1 MSGRPPPAPR
11 VDSDNFAAVSDAQVV
26 WDDRT
31 ASLGLQ
37 DVRYAVAAEGIAKIT
52 ISRPRVHNSF
62 RPITVDELAR
72 TLAIA
77 RNDVKVGVI
86 ILTGDGPNAFC
97 AGGDQAVRGDG
108 GYDDGS
114 EAAPR
119 LQILD
124 FQVQMRRCPK
134 PIIAMVAGYAVGG
147 GHILHMVADLT
158 IAADNA
164 VFGQDSLVRRARARP
179 CASPGRTCQAC
190 AARHSRGKGQ
200 GHWVTR
206 HPATASA
213 GRARRLVSHLLHPPP
228 PSFGRAG
235 QTGPRVGSFD
245 GGYGSAHMARI
256 VGQKKARELELL
268 CRLCIQPAALCAQPA
283 ALCLGCSPVPRLRV
297 PNLQPCVPMLQPHAS
312 PGARDLVPLQVLRR
326 ARGVGDG
333 PHQCRRAA
341 ARPQSKLAAPGSGTA
356 PQGHYALRLEPR
368 PRTCARWPPGFRA
381 QSAGEGPR
389 LGTGQSAGCACV

>member
-1 MSGRPPPAPR
+1 MSGRPPR

-164 VFGQDSLVRRARARP
+164 VFGQDSLVRPALGSARARP
-179 CASPGRTCQAC
+179 LRLPRAHLPSLCGSTLPREGSGPLGHRAPSHSLGWSSPPPR
-190 AARHSRGKGQ
+190 KPPP
-200 GHWVTR
+200 
-206 HPATASA
+206 PATAFLWPRRPDGAEGRQLRRRVRKRTHGAHRRAEEGARALAPA
-213 GRARRLVSHLLHPPP
+213 GYASSLQ
-228 PSFGRAG
+228 PSVHR
-235 QTGPRVGSFD
+235 
-245 GGYGSAHMARI
+245 
-256 VGQKKARELELL
+256 
-268 CRLCIQPAALCAQPA
+268 
-283 ALCLGCSPVPRLRV
+283 
-297 PNLQPCVPMLQPHAS
+297 LQPCA
-312 PGARDLVPLQVLRR
+312 
-326 ARGVGDG
+326 
-333 PHQCRRAA
+333 
-341 ARPQSKLAAPGSGTA
+341 
-356 PQGHYALRLEPR
+356 
-368 PRTCARWPPGFRA
+368 
-381 QSAGEGPR
+381 
-389 LGTGQSAGCACV
+389 

>member
-179 CASPGRTCQAC
+179 LRLPRAHLPSLCGSTLPWEGSGPLGHPAPSHSLGWSSPPPR
-190 AARHSRGKGQ
+190 KPPPP
-200 GHWVTR
+200 
-206 HPATASA
+206 PATAFLWPRRPDGA
-213 GRARRLVSHLLHPPP
+213 EGRQLRRRVRKRTHGAHRRAEEGARARAPLPDMHPACSP
-228 PSFGRAG
+228 
-235 QTGPRVGSFD
+235 
-245 GGYGSAHMARI
+245 
-256 VGQKKARELELL
+256 L
-268 CRLCIQPAALCAQPA
+268 CTA
-283 ALCLGCSPVPRLRV
+283 CSPVPRL
-297 PNLQPCVPMLQPHAS
+297 QPCA
-312 PGARDLVPLQVLRR
+312 
-326 ARGVGDG
+326 
-333 PHQCRRAA
+333 
-341 ARPQSKLAAPGSGTA
+341 
-356 PQGHYALRLEPR
+356 
-368 PRTCARWPPGFRA
+368 
-381 QSAGEGPR
+381 
-389 LGTGQSAGCACV
+389 

>member
-179 CASPGRTCQAC
+179 LRLPRAHLPSLCGSTLPWEG
-190 AARHSRGKGQ
+190 SGPLG
-200 GHWVTR
+200 
-206 HPATASA
+206 HPAP
-213 GRARRLVSHLLHPPP
+213 SHSLGWSSPPPRKPPPPPPP

-268 CRLCIQPAALCAQPA
+268 CRICIQPAALCAQPA
-283 ALCLGCSPVPRLRV
+283 ALCLGCSPVPRL
-297 PNLQPCVPMLQPHAS
+297 QPCA
-312 PGARDLVPLQVLRR
+312 
-326 ARGVGDG
+326 
-333 PHQCRRAA
+333 
-341 ARPQSKLAAPGSGTA
+341 
-356 PQGHYALRLEPR
+356 
-368 PRTCARWPPGFRA
+368 
-381 QSAGEGPR
+381 
-389 LGTGQSAGCACV
+389 

>member
-1 MSGRPPPAPR
+1 MSGRPPR

-52 ISRPRVHNSF
+52 ISRPQVHNSF
-62 RPITVDELAR
+62 RPITVDELVR
-72 TLAIA
+72 TLTIA

-86 ILTGDGPNAFC
+86 ILTGDGPHAFC

-164 VFGQDSLVRRARARP
+164 VFGQDRSVRRRPLGSARARP
-179 CASPGRTCQAC
+179 LRLPRGAPAISVRLGTPTGRLRVTGC
-190 AARHSRGKGQ
+190 
-200 GHWVTR
+200 HWVTR
-206 HPATASA
+206 RPATASGA
-213 GRARRLVSHLLHPPP
+213 RAREPAASKATSTHHLHPPP
-228 PSFGRAG
+228 PPASTAFLWPPRRPDGAEGRQLRRG
-235 QTGPRVGSFD
+235 VRQR
-245 GGYGSAHMARI
+245 AHGAHRRAEEGAR
-256 VGQKKARELELL
+256 APPPL
-268 CRLCIQPAALCAQPA
+268 CRPCTQPAAPLCAA
-283 ALCLGCSPVPRLRV
+283 CSPLCPACSPMCPGRSPL
-297 PNLQPCVPMLQPHAS
+297 CV
-312 PGARDLVPLQVLRR
+312 
-326 ARGVGDG
+326 
-333 PHQCRRAA
+333 
-341 ARPQSKLAAPGSGTA
+341 
-356 PQGHYALRLEPR
+356 
-368 PRTCARWPPGFRA
+368 
-381 QSAGEGPR
+381 
-389 LGTGQSAGCACV
+389 

>member
-1 MSGRPPPAPR
+1 MSGRPPPPPR
-11 VDSDNFAAVSDAQVV
+11 VDRDGFAAVSDAQVV

-52 ISRPRVHNSF
+52 ISRPQVHNSF
-62 RPITVDELAR
+62 RPITVDELVR
-72 TLAIA
+72 TLTIA

-86 ILTGDGPNAFC
+86 ILTGDGPHAFC

-164 VFGQDSLVRRARARP
+164 VFGQDRSVRRRPLGSARARP
-179 CASPGRTCQAC
+179 LRLPRGAPAISVRLGTPTGRLRVTGC
-190 AARHSRGKGQ
+190 
-200 GHWVTR
+200 HWVTR
-206 HPATASA
+206 RPATASGA
-213 GRARRLVSHLLHPPP
+213 RAREPAASKATSTHHLHPPP
-228 PSFGRAG
+228 PPTTSSSQHRLPLATAQARRGR
-235 QTGPRVGSFD
+235 
-245 GGYGSAHMARI
+245 GSAASTEGTEAHTWRASSGRRRR
-256 VGQKKARELELL
+256 ASSRS
-268 CRLCIQPAALCAQPA
+268 CRLCIQPAALCAQAA

-341 ARPQSKLAAPGSGTA
+341 ACPQSKLAAHRASSPPLAG
-356 PQGHYALRLEPR
+356 ALRPR
-368 PRTCARWPPGFRA
+368 
-381 QSAGEGPR
+381 
-389 LGTGQSAGCACV
+389 GTTPQEH